1 MHGVFCLFSAVI
13 YSYLRLSNGDKVI
26 RSYDIK
32 KSFTRWDE
40 CRHYSSGIKTQLHK
54 HIPFSQFPLV
64 PRLFCIIINILSP
77 FYDQFSRTIASG
89 YSREG
94 TNTACYISK
103 NGLPF
108 ESTQRERTMTLAFPI
123 YIAKLQTRKNT

>member
-1 MHGVFCLFSAVI
+1 MEI
-13 YSYLRLSNGDKVI
+13 RLSDLRIQKKVLPGGM
-26 RSYDIK
+26 SADTTAQA
-32 KSFTRWDE
+32 F
-40 CRHYSSGIKTQLHK
+40 KTQLHK

-89 YSREG
+89 FSREG

-108 ESTQRERTMTLAFPI
+108 ESTQRERTTTHTFPT